1 MKRKSLTKVIS
12 LVLASAMVLSLAA
25 CGGKEEATNNAS
37 SEAPKTEAA
46 SSEAPAKEEAPKE
59 TQTISFSVIDLNA
72 GNNNKGDYAEQI
84 LQTIQEYCGVNVDLQ
99 WVANDALAEKNSL
112 YLASPKTMPQM

>member
-46 SSEAPAKEEAPKE
+46 ASEAPAKEEAP
-59 TQTISFSVIDLNA
+59 
-72 GNNNKGDYAEQI
+72 
-84 LQTIQEYCGVNVDLQ
+84 
-99 WVANDALAEKNSL
+99 
-112 YLASPKTMPQM
+112 